1 MILLAHPVLM
11 LQAQE
16 KHLNGPQ
23 SLFTQ
28 WKTIK
33 ILLRSKLFKRLTLC
47 IMLTGIIQE
56 GLQDLMIQYLQ
67 LKLDFGIGDQV
78 CKHVA
83 CSGWGGGL
91 ELAPGVWGWAGGG
104 EGAGHVLQGRVVGML
119 CEGCKLICA
128 AVLWQFECMLFA
140 MKCIMCYV

>member
-1 MILLAHPVLM
+1 MILIAHPVLV

-67 LKLDFGIGDQV
+67 LKLNFGISDQV
-78 CKHVA
+78 CRK
-83 CSGWGGGL
+83 
-91 ELAPGVWGWAGGG
+91 
-104 EGAGHVLQGRVVGML
+104 
-119 CEGCKLICA
+119 
-128 AVLWQFECMLFA
+128 
-140 MKCIMCYV
+140 

>member
-1 MILLAHPVLM
+1 MV
-11 LQAQE
+11 QAQQ

-67 LKLDFGIGDQV
+67 LKLDFGIKDQV
-78 CKHVA
+78 CNI
-83 CSGWGGGL
+83 SDMLRGL
-91 ELAPGVWGWAGGG
+91 GV
-104 EGAGHVLQGRVVGML
+104 ERGAGFWGLG
-119 CEGCKLICA
+119 
-128 AVLWQFECMLFA
+128 
-140 MKCIMCYV
+140 